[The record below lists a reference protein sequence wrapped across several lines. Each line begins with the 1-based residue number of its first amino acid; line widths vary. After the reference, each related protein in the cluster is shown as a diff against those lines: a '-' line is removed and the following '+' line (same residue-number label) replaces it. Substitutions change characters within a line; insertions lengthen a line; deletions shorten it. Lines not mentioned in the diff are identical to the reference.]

1 MVELDREHLARE
13 VSRNFGY
20 QPKRI
25 IDRIT
30 GEDLLNPKVTVWDVI
45 LKTLKDKAQEDG
57 R

>member
-1 MVELDREHLARE
+1 MIELDKEHLAKE

-30 GEDLLNPKVTVWDVI
+30 GEDLLNPKVTIGDII
-45 LKTLKDKAQEDG
+45 LKTLNEKGREDK